1 MPASFF
7 RERTKKEHQEKICTC
22 NLKLNLKLNLKN
34 SSGTIRASDP

>member
-7 RERTKKEHQEKICTC
+7 RERTKKEPQEKKCTC